1 MIYFDNAATT
11 QTLPSVVDAMLPFLR
26 SNYFNPSAQYSAA
39 QDAKRTLEQFRSY
52 MAKTLGAKPSEVRFT
67 SGGTESDNWALKGI
81 ALANRGKGKHVVV
94 SAIEHHA
101 VLNSAVWLERNGF
114 SVSYVQPN
122 QWGVIEPEALRNAM
136 RPDTVLAS
144 VMAANNEVGSIQPIK
159 ELASVAHSS
168 GALFHTD
175 AVQAYGHIL
184 LNVRDL
190 GVDALSVSAHKLHG
204 PKGVGMLYARKG
216 MPIESFVHGGAQ
228 ERGYRA
234 GTENLAGIA
243 GMVQACRLLFGEDGS
258 SPAAL
263 QKNAAHCAELK
274 RKMVNQLNS
283 LIRDC
288 RTNGAENS
296 LPGILSVS
304 FKGVSSEA
312 LLLLLDRD
320 GLCAS
325 AGSACASGSL
335 EPSHVLQSMGVAPEW
350 ARGTIR
356 FSFSELNTEREV
368 SQAAQI
374 IANAVA
380 QVRDA

>member
-11 QTLPSVVDAMLPFLR
+11 QTLQSVVDAMLPFLR

-81 ALANRGKGKHVVV
+81 ALANQGKGKHVVV

-114 SVSYVQPN
+114 SISYVRPN
-122 QWGVIEPEALRNAM
+122 QGGIIEPEALRNAM

-144 VMAANNEVGSIQPIK
+144 VMVANNEVGSIQPIK
-159 ELASVAHSS
+159 ELASVAHSA

-184 LNVRDL
+184 LNVNDL

-283 LIRDC
+283 LIHDC
-288 RTNGAENS
+288 RMNGSENS

-304 FKGVSSEA
+304 FKDVSSEA

-356 FSFSELNTEREV
+356 FSFSELNTEQEV

-380 QVRDA
+380 QVRGA